1 MFIRQ
6 SDEPT
11 RNLPIKLHKPTHL
24 LPNTAIFGDPDI
36 KTGVLK
42 TEKHVKQNKVNMIFG
57 II

>member
-11 RNLPIKLHKPTHL
+11 KKLLIKLHKPTHS
-24 LPNTAIFGDPDI
+24 LPNTVISGDPDI
-36 KTGVLK
+36 KTDVLK